1 MAQIASVSMFDAT
14 RNVRLLF
21 VYAFVLNFQLWF
33 GIWIVYLTD
42 YRGISLFQVGLLETF
57 FQLVGLVSIV
67 PAGAFADRFGRRYAL
82 AVSAAVGGVGLL
94 LFAYASNYPL
104 LLGSYVL
111 WALSGSFLMP
121 AGPAYLYDALVA
133 DGREHDFTKLLGRM
147 QALVMGG
154 FMLGALL
161 GSPLAQA
168 TSLQLPVVLSIFSY
182 GGALVITLLMA
193 EPPRARRGET
203 LTYLQTLA
211 VGGDVFR
218 RHAAIRYV
226 VLFSVG
232 TSFAAVAHVML
243 LQPFLRSHAV
253 PIAVFGLIL
262 APLRLLSM
270 GASASAHVVS
280 STLGFPR
287 SFALLGAAPVVLLLL
302 LGVIDHVTL
311 FLVLGAINVFA
322 LLRNPLVVDYISRR
336 TETDVRAT
344 ALSIRGLGFS
354 LVFAV
359 MSPIAGAFGED
370 SLQSAFLVLAACCA
384 AVVLPAY
391 LLWLRA
397 DRAAAKVEARVEA
410 AGDD

>member
-1 MAQIASVSMFDAT
+1 VTQPSSTSTFDAT

-21 VYAFVLNFQLWF
+21 AYSFVANFQLWF
-33 GIWIVYLTD
+33 GIWIIYLTD

-57 FQLVGLVSIV
+57 FQLVALVSIV
-67 PAGAFADRFGRRYAL
+67 PAGAFADRFGRRHAL
-82 AVSAAVGGVGLL
+82 AVSAAVGAAGLM

-111 WALSGSFLMP
+111 WALSGSFLTP

-133 DGREHDFTKLLGRM
+133 GNREHDFTKLFGRM
-147 QALVMGG
+147 NAIVIGG
-154 FMLGALL
+154 FLLGTLL

-168 TSLQLPVVLSIFSY
+168 TSLQLPVALSVFSY
-182 GGALVITLLMA
+182 GGALLLALLMS
-193 EPPRARRGET
+193 EPPRARRGEG
-203 LTYLQTLA
+203 LTYVQTLA
-211 VGGDVFR
+211 MSGRIFR
-218 RHAAIRYV
+218 HDAAIRYV

-232 TSFAAVAHVML
+232 ASFAAVAHIML

-253 PIAVFGLIL
+253 PIAAFGVIL
-262 APLRLLSM
+262 APVRLLSM
-270 GASASAHVVS
+270 GAAASAHVVS
-280 STLGFPR
+280 STLGFRR
-287 SFALLGAAPVVLLLL
+287 SFALLGAAPVLLLLL
-302 LGVIDHVTL
+302 LGIIDHVTL
-311 FLVLGAINVFA
+311 FLALGAINVVGM
-322 LLRNPLVVDYISRR
+322 LRNPLVVDYISRR
-336 TETDVRAT
+336 TESDVRAT
-344 ALSIRGLGFS
+344 VLAVRGFGFS

-370 SLQSAFLVLAACCA
+370 SLQTAFLVLAACCA

-397 DRAAAKVEARVEA
+397 DRAAARVEAREEA